1 MDFLLGFFSFPLA
14 VTAIPFLFLFSLML
28 ISVLTGFVD
37 DIPFLSTDTDVEI
50 EVDAEVPG
58 GTWLPVGIT
67 KVPLIIS
74 LTTVSFVA
82 TILLYYI
89 DSFILSAM
97 SGAVF
102 YGAASGSILASLFL
116 SLYIAAF
123 LLKPL
128 QPLFDHEKS
137 FAAINYVGMNAV
149 VRSNSVNQ
157 TFGEAVVT
165 KGSLENQLDIYS
177 NSDATISYGDEVLI
191 VSLNP
196 ENQRYLVIKK

>member
-1 MDFLLGFFSFPLA
+1 MDFFLGFFSFPLA
-14 VTAIPFLFLFSLML
+14 VTAIPFLFLFCLML

-37 DIPFLSTDTDVEI
+37 DIPFLNTEADI
-50 EVDAEVPG
+50 ELDAEVSG

-67 KVPLIIS
+67 KIPLIVS
-74 LTTVSFVA
+74 LTTISLVA
-82 TILLYYI
+82 TVLIYYI
-89 DSFILSAM
+89 DILFLNSLDNLLYL
-97 SGAVF
+97 GT
-102 YGAASGSILASLFL
+102 AAGSILAALFT

-149 VRSNSVNQ
+149 VRSNAVNQ

-165 KGSLENQLDIYS
+165 KGSLENQLDVYS
-177 NSDATISYGDEVLI
+177 ESDGLISYGDEVLI
-191 VSLNP
+191 VSLNT